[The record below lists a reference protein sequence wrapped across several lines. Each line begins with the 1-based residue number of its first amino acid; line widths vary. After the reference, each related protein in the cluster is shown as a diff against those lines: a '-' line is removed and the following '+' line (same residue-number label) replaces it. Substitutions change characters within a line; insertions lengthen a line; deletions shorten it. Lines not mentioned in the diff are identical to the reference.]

1 MRVGVLVSRRSVSSC
16 GESLPSSVH
25 FLHRGCAGGVY
36 GAAFGA
42 DILARCSFASLWG
55 RFASFRRCGAGK
67 KTKNHKKPPTLSQ
80 LFAKD
85 PEGEI
90 VPLLASEAPEVE
102 IHRELMQL
110 FLGSE
115 GTNLKCRVWS

>member
-1 MRVGVLVSRRSVSSC
+1 MRVGVLVSRRSVSSVGSPC
-16 GESLPSSVH
+16 SHQCISCIVAVPEVCLGLRLELTSWPGAA
-25 FLHRGCAGGVY
+25 LHR
-36 GAAFGA
+36 FG
-42 DILARCSFASLWG
+42 DDLRHSGDVGLEE
-55 RFASFRRCGAGK
+55 K
-67 KTKNHKKPPTLSQ
+67 KKANKKPPTLSQ

-90 VPLLASEAPEVE
+90 VPLLASEAPEVG

-115 GTNLKCRVWS
+115 GTNLKCRV